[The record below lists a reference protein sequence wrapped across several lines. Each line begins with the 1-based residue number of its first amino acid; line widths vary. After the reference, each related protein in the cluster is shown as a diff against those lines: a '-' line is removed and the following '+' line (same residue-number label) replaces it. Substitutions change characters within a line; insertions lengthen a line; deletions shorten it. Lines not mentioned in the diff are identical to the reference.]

1 MMSKVV
7 EADRVIKKHVIWALG
22 AGLIPLPVVDF
33 TAVTA
38 VQMDMLSQL
47 AQLYDVEYS
56 VSTGKSFVAA
66 LTGTTF
72 ASIGASL
79 VKLIPGVGTVLGEVS
94 MSIMSGASTYA
105 VGKVAVLHFETGGSL
120 LDIDL
125 DTAKRAYKEAYEEG
139 KDVASKLGKDQD
151 KAKDIFEQLEKLGRL
166 KEQGVLSEEEF
177 QAQKEKLL
185 NRL

>member
-1 MMSKVV
+1 MSKAI
-7 EADRVIKKHVIWALG
+7 EADRIIKKHVIWALG
-22 AGLIPLPVVDF
+22 AGLIPLPVIDF

-47 AQLYDVEYS
+47 AQLYEVEYS

-66 LTGTTF
+66 LTGATF
-72 ASIGASL
+72 AAIGASL
-79 VKLIPGVGTVLGEVS
+79 VKFIPGIGTVFGGVS

-105 VGKVAVLHFETGGSL
+105 VGKVAMMHFETGGTL

-125 DTAKRAYKEAYEEG
+125 DAAKRSYKEAYEEG
-139 KDVASKLGKDQD
+139 KDVASKLEKEQDQ
-151 KAKDIFEQLEKLGRL
+151 AKDVFEQLEKLGRL
-166 KEQGVLSEEEF
+166 KEKGVITEEEF

-185 NRL
+185 NRI